1 MASESESEDSADE
14 KKKKGVGRPRKK
26 WIKQKIKRGKEA
38 VKAGWSALLRSRSP
52 SPSAPPPAS
61 AHGSAG
67 LALSGEA
74 ARDTLLAQEEYGVAS
89 ERVDR
94 NQTPVWLQSIDHARQ
109 GYRKIA
115 TLNTEDL
122 PAWFN
127 EQATEVTADDLA
139 VVNIWQLHTHEDAS
153 PAQWMLLMASRFLR
167 LQILDRG
174 RRFGASAAAIQRD
187 LVQNFML
194 RNTSGVDAPLPRHR
208 IPTGKQVR
216 DMLRAGKQRLRLARN
231 PFRATKLM
239 VDLNPRDMYY
249 HTEHDFTA
257 PDDKSKFTVA
267 ITDDFSLDSTILNTA
282 GPDGTIFVDSTHRLR
297 NENRAATTVL
307 CTANEGKHVMPG
319 AYLISA
325 NIQAPTIK
333 NWFVETIKKI
343 EARAQEVANDKSKI
357 HDRDVAAQEQLFSR
371 CKHIA
376 ENGFDFTNIMIDKSR
391 SELNG
396 LVDALLEL
404 GITNYWIRLCQ
415 FHIIFA
421 ILRFDFD
428 DGSQGLG
435 FAIPISIKAEIL
447 ILFRILQRCRSW
459 DQWDDT
465 KSNFREGLVH
475 LLGNTD
481 RDELAARDA
490 AERVSVASQGNN
502 AARQVSRARGKPRA
516 RTKKAKESNKSVL
529 EVVWDYFD
537 KNWFVSPW
545 IPLFTDIGMPPG
557 QSRDGTWNT
566 NNWAETAFKQFNTVF
581 LDNKH
586 NKRIDQLA
594 SVILN
599 HHLPYFRYFPTPDRA
614 PPKAFVELHD
624 KANRLWEADAVQRT
638 ENPEVFTVD
647 RVISGVPTQYTVV
660 LTPLS
665 CNCESYLYTG
675 KACADIIAVR
685 LLRANGQSAKW
696 KAGLY
701 GYHSPRF
708 IKKRG
713 PAKRVRLHRNS
724 LLPAFYRDAPFA
736 RRIPH
741 LNRLHRLW
749 RLGILAVPRRRRSVR
764 HSKHQ
769 SSLPSPSP
777 SNSSSEAGDAL
788 TAQDLALTTLEN
800 TTAWLGPEY
809 KLRLDEVGVFVALF
823 NNSTVAIKEGIIFVA
838 GPAELGF
845 RDKLRSMNWMT
856 PLTVEQLRAG
866 KVNFLADLLS
876 TRDHQSIRHIVYFEC
891 RADHWTT
898 FYHSL
903 RADPPGFV
911 WLNSLHC
918 PEEGPTLYDVRD
930 QWFLNQFFLPQRPSV
945 PPIITGA
952 LNTQPIYLG
961 LQDDPFSC
969 GFWAVLFGVSILLN
983 FDPQVPKI
991 NVQDL
996 KQRLRLLYLNFLTDP
1011 EGLPAALLDK
1021 TFRDF
1026 NPVVRHDHLP
1036 PGSIIS
1042 RRPPEFSQAAA
1053 PPDLQTLLLPNSVS
1067 EKIDERYR
1075 NLLTPDSNDTTWH
1088 ITGDL
1093 DVPPSRLR
1101 KLVEDEWTSE
1111 YVIDGYLELFLRDY
1125 LRLRPEQQREDLP
1138 FLFADSVFRNA
1149 LVHAKRDPTGMA
1161 PPPRSNPRFGARVRW
1176 FEEINIFEKRL
1187 LIIPVFWENNDHWLL
1202 ATAFFSEKR
1211 VRIYDSWMNG
1221 ADRRGAAVLGRVLEM
1236 LKWEHSKV
1244 YDGQQLPQEWM
1255 YAPAKELLV
1264 HVPKQLNTVDC
1275 GIYMLVF
1282 IQAVAQDVDPTF
1294 MTFTPESAK
1303 RSRVSIANRLCAAI
1317 YANSDNHKALGIMP
1331 KVARRR
1337 IPLDAV
1343 GHAVFFPSPTNA
1355 GLFLP
1360 ARTIAVHLP
1369 DRDYVTLEWLC
1380 DLLWMKDDDRPCGQ
1394 FVRSYEEW
1402 IDAASSFRT
1411 PAELPPIKWPASMLG
1426 NPRHI
1431 SMAFPSSQ
1439 RIEIALSSHRTRLIN
1454 QFLEH
1459 EPQTPLFSQIQQDFL
1474 HRDNLPTM
1482 ELSSGATV
1490 SVPFE
1495 FAIAP
1500 SLTLWHV
1507 PPHERLV
1514 LDFTSS
1520 VVESVLARSPNAAG
1534 NDAVQDEFKEV
1545 VEAVAAVSFCVAYVA
1560 HLTEVEEEQVYLAL
1574 KEGRVEWS
1582 KTDSER
1588 MRDIYLH
1595 ACEDLLDDAS
1605 LQIAVPDL
1613 PPPIPLI
1620 RSST

>member
-1 MASESESEDSADE
+1 M
-14 KKKKGVGRPRKK
+14 
-26 WIKQKIKRGKEA
+26 
-38 VKAGWSALLRSRSP
+38 
-52 SPSAPPPAS
+52 
-61 AHGSAG
+61 
-67 LALSGEA
+67 
-74 ARDTLLAQEEYGVAS
+74 
-89 ERVDR
+89 
-94 NQTPVWLQSIDHARQ
+94 
-109 GYRKIA
+109 
-115 TLNTEDL
+115 
-122 PAWFN
+122 
-127 EQATEVTADDLA
+127 
-139 VVNIWQLHTHEDAS
+139 
-153 PAQWMLLMASRFLR
+153 
-167 LQILDRG
+167 
-174 RRFGASAAAIQRD
+174 
-187 LVQNFML
+187 
-194 RNTSGVDAPLPRHR
+194 
-208 IPTGKQVR
+208 
-216 DMLRAGKQRLRLARN
+216 
-231 PFRATKLM
+231 
-239 VDLNPRDMYY
+239 
-249 HTEHDFTA
+249 
-257 PDDKSKFTVA
+257 
-267 ITDDFSLDSTILNTA
+267 
-282 GPDGTIFVDSTHRLR
+282 
-297 NENRAATTVL
+297 
-307 CTANEGKHVMPG
+307 
-319 AYLISA
+319 
-325 NIQAPTIK
+325 
-333 NWFVETIKKI
+333 
-343 EARAQEVANDKSKI
+343 
-357 HDRDVAAQEQLFSR
+357 
-371 CKHIA
+371 
-376 ENGFDFTNIMIDKSR
+376 
-391 SELNG
+391 
-396 LVDALLEL
+396 
-404 GITNYWIRLCQ
+404 
-415 FHIIFA
+415 
-421 ILRFDFD
+421 
-428 DGSQGLG
+428 
-435 FAIPISIKAEIL
+435 
-447 ILFRILQRCRSW
+447 
-459 DQWDDT
+459 
-465 KSNFREGLVH
+465 
-475 LLGNTD
+475 
-481 RDELAARDA
+481 
-490 AERVSVASQGNN
+490 ASQGNN
-502 AARQVSRARGKPRA
+502 TARQVSRVRGKPRA

-537 KNWFVSPW
+537 KNWFISPW

-614 PPKAFVELHD
+614 PPKAFIELHD

-675 KACADIIAVR
+675 KACTDIIAAR

-696 KAGLY
+696 KAVEAETERHGVSSEATSKSKSKGKRRNKGRAPKLPYDSTVDAELDSVGAKLRKWEEDEKTGLAEPDTGVYRGRPGRPANAKPLRPWRRKKITTAKAGLY

-749 RLGILAVPRRRRSVR
+749 RLGILAVPRRRRFVR

-777 SNSSSEAGDAL
+777 ANSSSEAGDAL

-866 KVNFLADLLS
+866 EVNFLADLLS

-918 PEEGPTLYDVRD
+918 PEEGPALYDVRD

-1067 EKIDERYR
+1067 EKIDER
-1075 NLLTPDSNDTTWH
+1075 LLS
-1088 ITGDL
+1088 
-1093 DVPPSRLR
+1093 
-1101 KLVEDEWTSE
+1101 
-1111 YVIDGYLELFLRDY
+1111 
-1125 LRLRPEQQREDLP
+1125 
-1138 FLFADSVFRNA
+1138 
-1149 LVHAKRDPTGMA
+1149 
-1161 PPPRSNPRFGARVRW
+1161 
-1176 FEEINIFEKRL
+1176 
-1187 LIIPVFWENNDHWLL
+1187 
-1202 ATAFFSEKR
+1202 
-1211 VRIYDSWMNG
+1211 
-1221 ADRRGAAVLGRVLEM
+1221 
-1236 LKWEHSKV
+1236 
-1244 YDGQQLPQEWM
+1244 
-1255 YAPAKELLV
+1255 
-1264 HVPKQLNTVDC
+1264 
-1275 GIYMLVF
+1275 
-1282 IQAVAQDVDPTF
+1282 
-1294 MTFTPESAK
+1294 
-1303 RSRVSIANRLCAAI
+1303 
-1317 YANSDNHKALGIMP
+1317 
-1331 KVARRR
+1331 
-1337 IPLDAV
+1337 AV

-1380 DLLWMKDDDRPCGQ
+1380 DLLWMKDDERPCGQ

-1439 RIEIALSSHRTRLIN
+1439 RIEIALSSHRTHLIN

-1495 FAIAP
+1495 FAITP

-1507 PPHERLV
+1507 SPHERLV
-1514 LDFTSS
+1514 LDLTTS

-1595 ACEDLLDDAS
+1595 ACEGLLDDAS